1 MMLWIWSVPENRP
14 DLSGSPL
21 LAEKTKSK
29 EANYSY
35 NPAFS
40 EATRK
45 ESQWCNRL
53 GIVVI
58 LIGRFSFWERKSEK
72 GDGGDGAG
80 LA

>member
-1 MMLWIWSVPENRP
+1 MTLWIWSVLENKP
-14 DLSGSPL
+14 GLSGSPL

-29 EANYSY
+29 EANHSD

-53 GIVVI
+53 AIVVI

-72 GDGGDGAG
+72 GTEVMGPG
-80 LA
+80 